1 MITKSLLMILEIF
14 TNITT
19 IGRSNKL
26 PAPAKVLIK
35 DKEKEMVAIYLILFN
50 TPLPGHE
57 RSKPSRRHSE
67 DHVGF

>member
-1 MITKSLLMILEIF
+1 MITMSLLMILEIF

-35 DKEKEMVAIYLILFN
+35 GKEKEMVDSLEKKQTNDSN
-50 TPLPGHE
+50 TKKEESSYKKGID
-57 RSKPSRRHSE
+57 K
-67 DHVGF
+67 